1 MKKQLM
7 IFISLMLVG
16 MLVLAACGG
25 DEEPTAVP
33 TEAPAEAPTEEPTE
47 EPMEE
52 PTEEP
57 TEEPMEEPTEEPM
70 EEPTEEAEAAAE
82 PELSLTIWADDT
94 RAPILLNLAEEFQA
108 AYGVGLNVEQV
119 NDINDQL
126 PIAAPAGEG
135 PDIFI
140 GPHDRLGGWVES
152 GLVAPMDLGDK
163 EGDFVQV
170 GLDAFTLGG
179 ELYGM
184 PYAIENMALFRNVD
198 LVPDAPETW
207 DALLAAGQ
215 ALQDSGDVTYAL
227 VLEDNGYKVY
237 PVLTSFGGYVFG
249 RSEDGTW
256 QPDDLGI
263 DSEGMIAAG
272 QWIADNV
279 EAGLISP
286 NANDADTA
294 QTLFASGETPFLM
307 TGPWALAQFREA
319 DLNYAISPFPS
330 DGQSFGGIQG
340 FMINAFSENALLA
353 QAFLTEFVAT
363 DEVMTDLYLAG
374 DRPSAFAPVL
384 EATEDPDLVAF
395 GEAGANAALMPA
407 IPEMGAVWGSWNDAV
422 VLTITGEDTPES
434 AFTTAASQIREVV
447 GGAMAG
453 MVNVPGSYQAAA
465 GCEADWDPACEA
477 TALAEGDD
485 GMWTASHEVPAG
497 DYEAKVA
504 MDGAWTVNY
513 GVDGVPDGDNYTFTL
528 DADGTVAFSFDPETN
543 ILTITVE

>member
-1 MKKQLM
+1 MKKHLM

-16 MLVLAACGG
+16 MMVLAACGG
-25 DEEPTAVP
+25 DEEPTAEPTAVPAEQPTEEPMEEPTEVP
-33 TEAPAEAPTEEPTE
+33 TEEPMEEPTEVPTE

-57 TEEPMEEPTEEPM
+57 
-70 EEPTEEAEAAAE
+70 EAAAE
-82 PELSLTIWADDT
+82 PELSLTVWADDT
-94 RAPILLNLAEEFQA
+94 RAPILSALAEEFEA

-119 NDINDQL
+119 MDINDQL

-140 GPHDRLGGWVES
+140 GPHDRLGGWVDS
-152 GLVAPMDLGDK
+152 GLVAPIDLGDK
-163 EGDFVQV
+163 EADFVQV

-198 LVPDAPETW
+198 LVPDAPATW
-207 DALLAAGQ
+207 DELLAAGQ
-215 ALQDSGDVTYAL
+215 ALQDSGDVTYAFA
-227 VLEDNGYKVY
+227 LEDNGYKVY

-249 RSEDGTW
+249 RDDDGTW
-256 QPDDLGI
+256 NPNDLGI

-272 QWIADNV
+272 DWIAENV

-286 NANDADTA
+286 NANDGDTA

-330 DGQSFGGIQG
+330 DGQSFAGVQG
-340 FMINAFSENALLA
+340 FMINAFSPNALLA

-363 DEVMTDLYLAG
+363 DDVMEELYISG
-374 DRPSAFAPVL
+374 DRPSAYAPVL
-384 EATEDPDLVAF
+384 ATTEDADLVAF
-395 GEAGANAALMPA
+395 GDAGENAALMPA

-422 VLTITGEDTPES
+422 VLTVTGEDTPED
-434 AFTTAASQIREVV
+434 AFTTAAAQIREVL

-465 GCEADWDPACEA
+465 GCDADWDPACEV
-477 TALAEGDD
+477 TALTEGDD
-485 GMWTASHEVPAG
+485 GLYTGSHELPAG
-497 DYEAKVA
+497 DYEGKVA
-504 MDGAWTVNY
+504 LDGAWTVNY
-513 GVDGVPDGDNYTFTL
+513 GVDGVPDGDNYPFSL
-528 DADGTVAFSFDPETN
+528 DADGTVSFSYDPATN
-543 ILTITVE
+543 ILTITIE